1 MGQSRSSF
9 HAAGIIV
16 TNCEPSR
23 NMLLRTGRCFQ
34 QYVVDMY
41 VKIENTR
48 LDYFRNNQETIR
60 AELYQG
66 ILDTVGAGEH
76 RAANIGKRVILPP
89 TFLGGPRDMKKRY
102 LNSMALVHRF
112 GKPDLFVTMTCNANW
127 PEIKDQL
134 ASGEEAQNRP
144 DLVARV
150 FRAKLLALKKQIV
163 EKQIFGEVA
172 AYVYVVEFQKR
183 GLPHVHFLIILKDG
197 YRLKCPADFDKFVS
211 AEIPSMANPSLRKS
225 VLKHM
230 MHGPCGNLNPAC
242 SCMKHP
248 NTLGRC
254 KFNYPKPYTPDTI
267 INGSG
272 YPDYRRRNTGHVV
285 VIRKHNMDNRW
296 VIPYNP
302 YLLSLFDCH
311 LNVEVCST
319 MHAVKYL
326 YKYIYKGHDRVSF
339 SLAEG
344 EEPQAVDEIS
354 QYQTGRWVSPC
365 EAAWRIFGFDLFET
379 QPPVMPLQVHLPNMQ
394 TIRLR
399 PTDNLADLIAD
410 EKKSRTPL
418 TEFFRTSA
426 TEGCPKLLYGEFTE
440 HYRWDTGSRTWEK
453 RKNKVIAIGRLV
465 FVAPAEGERFF
476 LRLLLLHIR
485 GPTSFE
491 YLKTVDGYVCA
502 TFQEAALRHRLVEE
516 EEAAELCMAEA
527 CAMQMPIVLR
537 RLFST
542 LLIFAQPKDPSL
554 LWSTHYESLSDD
566 FRFQFPDDP
575 LKISQLTARA
585 VERYLEAMGKTMAEF
600 GLDHLDTCTDDDAR
614 RNRDIV
620 DALDAAIPED
630 CRLCKTLLNPAQ
642 KDAFTTIMGH
652 IQSSKPGAFF
662 IDGPGG
668 TGKTFLYKA
677 LYAEVRM
684 MGEIFLPT
692 ASSGIAA
699 ANIPGG
705 RTTHSQFKIPLECDI
720 SLACDVPKQ
729 SSLAALIRSTSLIIW
744 DEASMSKRQN
754 IESLDHLLRDLC
766 DPNQLFGGKVVVF
779 GGDFRQTLP
788 ILPRK
793 SQHEVVEAS
802 LFSSHLWPRLIKFS
816 LTENLHAKDDPEF
829 AKFLLALGNGELQTK
844 ECENIELPDGIV
856 RVLDQSSPNPIAD
869 LAALAF
875 PELAFGTFDP
885 NLFTDRA
892 ILTPLNDDVDAIN
905 DALIDQFPGQSVTY
919 TSHDSMLDDT
929 CAVYPAEFINK
940 LNPGGMSPH
949 KLILKEN
956 CLVILIR
963 NLQPSFGLCNGTR
976 LIYKKFLPNTIECV
990 IMTGQNRGDTVLIP
1004 RIKLRP
1010 APSANYPFQFQR
1022 NQFPL
1027 KLSFA
1032 MTVNKCQGQT
1042 LSQVAVYLPR
1052 PCFSHGQ
1059 LYVALSRAR
1068 KAKHVT
1074 VVAAPGPETVPATF
1088 VRNVVSYE
1096 ALTLAGIVPLTTI

>member
-1 MGQSRSSF
+1 
-9 HAAGIIV
+9 
-16 TNCEPSR
+16 
-23 NMLLRTGRCFQ
+23 
-34 QYVVDMY
+34 
-41 VKIENTR
+41 
-48 LDYFRNNQETIR
+48 
-60 AELYQG
+60 
-66 ILDTVGAGEH
+66 
-76 RAANIGKRVILPP
+76 
-89 TFLGGPRDMKKRY
+89 
-102 LNSMALVHRF
+102 
-112 GKPDLFVTMTCNANW
+112 
-127 PEIKDQL
+127 
-134 ASGEEAQNRP
+134 
-144 DLVARV
+144 
-150 FRAKLLALKKQIV
+150 
-163 EKQIFGEVA
+163 
-172 AYVYVVEFQKR
+172 
-183 GLPHVHFLIILKDG
+183 
-197 YRLKCPADFDKFVS
+197 
-211 AEIPSMANPSLRKS
+211 
-225 VLKHM
+225 
-230 MHGPCGNLNPAC
+230 
-242 SCMKHP
+242 
-248 NTLGRC
+248 
-254 KFNYPKPYTPDTI
+254 
-267 INGSG
+267 
-272 YPDYRRRNTGHVV
+272 
-285 VIRKHNMDNRW
+285 
-296 VIPYNP
+296 
-302 YLLSLFDCH
+302 
-311 LNVEVCST
+311 
-319 MHAVKYL
+319 
-326 YKYIYKGHDRVSF
+326 
-339 SLAEG
+339 
-344 EEPQAVDEIS
+344 
-354 QYQTGRWVSPC
+354 
-365 EAAWRIFGFDLFET
+365 
-379 QPPVMPLQVHLPNMQ
+379 MQ

-516 EEAAELCMAEA
+516 EDAAELCMAEA
-527 CAMQMPIVLR
+527 CAIQMPIVLR

-630 CRLCKTLLNPAQ
+630 CRLCKSLLNPAQ

-684 MGEIFLPT
+684 MGEIVLPT

-816 LTENLHAKDDPEF
+816 LTENLRAKDDPEF

-919 TSHDSMLDDT
+919 TSHDSMLDNT

-949 KLILKEN
+949 KLVLKEN
-956 CLVILIR
+956 CPVILIR

-976 LIYKKFLPNTIECV
+976 LICKKFLPNTIECV

-1027 KLSFA
+1027 KLDFA
-1032 MTVNKCQGQT
+1032 MTNQQMSRSNFKSGSLCT
-1042 LSQVAVYLPR
+1042 YL
-1052 PCFSHGQ
+1052 
-1059 LYVALSRAR
+1059 AR
-1068 KAKHVT
+1068 
-1074 VVAAPGPETVPATF
+1074 
-1088 VRNVVSYE
+1088 VSLMDTIRGTIQSTESKRRYSCRS
-1096 ALTLAGIVPLTTI
+1096 TGAGNSSCYLRQKRRII

>member
-1 MGQSRSSF
+1 MATIQEQDNSSSSESSTP
-9 HAAGIIV
+9 HIIV
-16 TNCEPSR
+16 TAKNNQSHRIMHYYGCYDPLQYPLIFPYGECGWVQGLQKLNSNAAQRGANVHSRISSELSQTVECLCRTNIWAKVEVRFMPPVLLLQIANPSR
-23 NMLLRTGRCFQ
+23 NMLLRTDGVFKDD
-34 QYVVDMY
+34 VVDMY

-102 LNSMALVHRF
+102 LNSMALIHRF

-172 AYVYVVEFQKR
+172 A
-183 GLPHVHFLIILKDG
+183 
-197 YRLKCPADFDKFVS
+197 
-211 AEIPSMANPSLRKS
+211 
-225 VLKHM
+225 
-230 MHGPCGNLNPAC
+230 
-242 SCMKHP
+242 
-248 NTLGRC
+248 
-254 KFNYPKPYTPDTI
+254 
-267 INGSG
+267 
-272 YPDYRRRNTGHVV
+272 RRNTGDVV

-379 QPPVMPLQVHLPNMQ
+379 QPPVMPLQ
-394 TIRLR
+394 
-399 PTDNLADLIAD
+399 
-410 EKKSRTPL
+410 
-418 TEFFRTSA
+418 TSA

-516 EEAAELCMAEA
+516 EDAAELCMAEA

-630 CRLCKTLLNPAQ
+630 CRLCKSLLNLAQ
-642 KDAFTTIMGH
+642 KRRIYNNY
-652 IQSSKPGAFF
+652 
-662 IDGPGG
+662 G
-668 TGKTFLYKA
+668 THT
-677 LYAEVRM
+677 
-684 MGEIFLPT
+684 
-692 ASSGIAA
+692 
-699 ANIPGG
+699 
-705 RTTHSQFKIPLECDI
+705 
-720 SLACDVPKQ
+720 
-729 SSLAALIRSTSLIIW
+729 
-744 DEASMSKRQN
+744 
-754 IESLDHLLRDLC
+754 
-766 DPNQLFGGKVVVF
+766 
-779 GGDFRQTLP
+779 
-788 ILPRK
+788 
-793 SQHEVVEAS
+793 VVET
-802 LFSSHLWPRLIKFS
+802 R
-816 LTENLHAKDDPEF
+816 
-829 AKFLLALGNGELQTK
+829 
-844 ECENIELPDGIV
+844 GILY
-856 RVLDQSSPNPIAD
+856 RR
-869 LAALAF
+869 
-875 PELAFGTFDP
+875 T
-885 NLFTDRA
+885 
-892 ILTPLNDDVDAIN
+892 
-905 DALIDQFPGQSVTY
+905 
-919 TSHDSMLDDT
+919 
-929 CAVYPAEFINK
+929 
-940 LNPGGMSPH
+940 GGH
-949 KLILKEN
+949 
-956 CLVILIR
+956 R
-963 NLQPSFGLCNGTR
+963 
-976 LIYKKFLPNTIECV
+976 
-990 IMTGQNRGDTVLIP
+990 
-1004 RIKLRP
+1004 
-1010 APSANYPFQFQR
+1010 
-1022 NQFPL
+1022 
-1027 KLSFA
+1027 
-1032 MTVNKCQGQT
+1032 
-1042 LSQVAVYLPR
+1042 
-1052 PCFSHGQ
+1052 
-1059 LYVALSRAR
+1059 
-1068 KAKHVT
+1068 
-1074 VVAAPGPETVPATF
+1074 
-1088 VRNVVSYE
+1088 
-1096 ALTLAGIVPLTTI
+1096 